1 MLARPKM
8 GPVPV
13 KPVTQKLSELEGV
26 AVSLAGCIV
35 SLHSTLML
43 MRFSVELPASAKE
56 KIDKELDGASARIDA
71 VLDALDR
78 ATDP

>member
-1 MLARPKM
+1 
-8 GPVPV
+8 
-13 KPVTQKLSELEGV
+13 
-26 AVSLAGCIV
+26 
-35 SLHSTLML
+35 ML